1 VWAPAHCTGERG
13 PRPPHI
19 HLYFS
24 TAYALILHTLHRSVA
39 GIANNECLPIAGFGG
54 EKGVA
59 FMMDCRDNGDVVMN
73 AYNANDCSGYALV

>member
-1 VWAPAHCTGERG
+1 MREAG
-13 PRPPHI
+13 PPHI
-19 HLYFS
+19 NLYFS
-24 TAYALILHTLHRSVA
+24 TEYALIFDTLHRSVA

-73 AYNANDCSGYALV
+73 AYNANDCSGYVLV